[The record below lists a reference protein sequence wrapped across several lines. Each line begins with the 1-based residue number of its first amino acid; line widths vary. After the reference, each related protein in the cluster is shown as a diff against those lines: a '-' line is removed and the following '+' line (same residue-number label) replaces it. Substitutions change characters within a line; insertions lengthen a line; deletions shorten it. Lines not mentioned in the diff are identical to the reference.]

1 MSVKGRG
8 AILMEGVLNRAEA
21 NADGKKIKKA
31 FATSRTSIREGLL
44 APV

>member
-8 AILMEGVLNRAEA
+8 AILMEVVLKRAEA

-31 FATSRTSIREGLL
+31 FATSQDFHAGGLL